1 MQVAEGTARTA
12 WGAHRGLCFWA
23 RAVLLEEGA
32 HGPLAMDNPPPKA
45 LGGYGGVW
53 GPSCGWR
60 GKERSPLPQGDTQ
73 PLGDTST
80 LLQEMSHL
88 HTHRHTRAHRHTH
101 ALQSVVLP
109 RKQTFSGQ
117 SPHGPR
123 PPTFPPLPV
132 LIYRSQDGSP
142 QSVKKPR
149 LPACPHRLRF
159 LARKVQ
165 VGVRCLP
172 FPL

>member
-1 MQVAEGTARTA
+1 MGCSLRPLFLGESCSPGRGGTRTP
-12 WGAHRGLCFWA
+12 R
-23 RAVLLEEGA
+23 
-32 HGPLAMDNPPPKA
+32 HGQSTSKGP
-45 LGGYGGVW
+45 GWVW
-53 GPSCGWR
+53 GRLGPVLWMERKGKIALAPGRHAAFGGHVYAPAGDVTPAHTQAHTCTQASSC
-60 GKERSPLPQGDTQ
+60 
-73 PLGDTST
+73 
-80 LLQEMSHL
+80 
-88 HTHRHTRAHRHTH
+88 RHTRAHRHTH